1 MIGLQ
6 LRRAG
11 STRPAIVEL
20 ATFPSEWTY
29 QPGAEASAAPNGM
42 IASNSTLAT
51 EAGVEILEAGGNA
64 VDAAVAVG
72 FALAAAYPEAGN
84 LGGGGYSVVR
94 LADGESAALDYRETA
109 PAGASRD
116 MYIDADG
123 ELTRDSIVGHR
134 ASGVP
139 GSVAGLLALLE
150 RHGTMERSQV
160 MAPAIRLARDGFVVD
175 EIFRTSI
182 DQSAKGIAS
191 FAGSDLFL
199 PGGEPPAVGSRFT
212 QPGLAGTLERIAE
225 EGADGFYRG
234 PVAEAV
240 DAEMRRGGGV
250 VTAADLAA
258 YEPVWR
264 EPITSTYRGHGLVAM
279 PPSSSGGV
287 TLVEALNVLET
298 WEDAAPWGSPEAL
311 HRMTN
316 AFQRA
321 FVDRNAL
328 LGDPGFVTVPV
339 ERLASKAYAQT
350 LRGQIDEGR
359 ATPSADVHPLSE
371 SDETTNY
378 AVVDRWGNAVVT
390 TTTLN
395 GLYGSGV
402 WVPDAGF
409 FMNNEMDDFAAQPG
423 TANMFGLVQ
432 GEANAIAPGKRML
445 SSMSPTIV
453 LDPEG
458 SVMMLVGGRGGSR
471 IITAVAQAI
480 VNVIDYRMS
489 LADAVGA
496 PRIHNQALPDMLFYE
511 QTGVPQD
518 VVDALEA
525 MGHTTRPGGS
535 GNLTAIARTANG
547 WDGVFDPR
555 KHGLAAG
562 Y

>member
-1 MIGLQ
+1 MTFLKTHA
-6 LRRAG
+6 AG
-11 STRPAIVEL
+11 YATLLLAALVAVGCAAPDSGTDQVDLARPANVEL

-29 QPGAEASAAPNGM
+29 QPGADASSAPNGM
-42 IASNSTLAT
+42 IASNSALAT

-225 EGADGFYRG
+225 EGADGFYHG

-240 DAEMRRGGGV
+240 DAEMRRGGGA
-250 VTAADLAA
+250 VTTADLAA

-298 WEDAAPWGSPEAL
+298 WGDVAPWGSPEAL

-321 FVDRNAL
+321 SSIGMRPWA
-328 LGDPGFVTVPV
+328 T
-339 ERLASKAYAQT
+339 RRSSRCQWSAS
-350 LRGQIDEGR
+350 
-359 ATPSADVHPLSE
+359 P
-371 SDETTNY
+371 
-378 AVVDRWGNAVVT
+378 
-390 TTTLN
+390 
-395 GLYGSGV
+395 
-402 WVPDAGF
+402 
-409 FMNNEMDDFAAQPG
+409 
-423 TANMFGLVQ
+423 
-432 GEANAIAPGKRML
+432 
-445 SSMSPTIV
+445 
-453 LDPEG
+453 
-458 SVMMLVGGRGGSR
+458 
-471 IITAVAQAI
+471 
-480 VNVIDYRMS
+480 
-489 LADAVGA
+489 
-496 PRIHNQALPDMLFYE
+496 
-511 QTGVPQD
+511 
-518 VVDALEA
+518 
-525 MGHTTRPGGS
+525 
-535 GNLTAIARTANG
+535 ARRT
-547 WDGVFDPR
+547 R
-555 KHGLAAG
+555 KHSEARSMKDARRRRPTCIP
-562 Y
+562 